1 MADAKEAAR
10 ERVTQAR
17 DELVALSHRIHANP
31 ELGFEEEQACAWL
44 CELLEGPG
52 SRSSGVGDLPT
63 AFAARAGSGPLHV
76 VVCAEYDALPAVGHA
91 CGHNVIAAMAAGAG
105 MALARVAD
113 DAGLRVTVLGTP
125 AEEGGGGKILLLQRG
140 AFDGAHAAMMVHPSP
155 YEQPEMPIIAV
166 NHLKVA
172 YTGKE
177 AHASAY
183 PFLGV
188 NAADALVVA
197 QTAIGLL
204 RQHLRPSDRVHGIVT
219 KGGDAAN
226 IIPAHTTADW
236 MVRAAD
242 LEQLEEVRAKVARCF
257 EAGALATGAT
267 LELSEDHDPYS
278 EMRHDHELSALYQR
292 NAEALGRTFIG
303 RSDRGAGSTDM
314 GNVSLALPSI
324 HPTIGIDSLP
334 AVNHQPEFTASCAT
348 PRPTRPWST
357 GRWPWPGRRSTPPP
371 TRRSA
376 NASWPVR
383 HGPDVRDRPVAPTS
397 LVSGTAV
404 VPHQRGETMKYMILT
419 YASQQ
424 DYDGMAG
431 KPTDRPA
438 WSAEDFAAMGEFM
451 ESFNKDLADSGEL
464 VETRALAAPVLTRRL
479 QLQHG
484 VPVVTDGPY
493 AETQEVLA
501 GYWIVECESFDR
513 ATEIAGRLAN
523 CPAPAEVAATAVADV
538 RPLADSRTDLEL

>member
-1 MADAKEAAR
+1 VADVVADVKQAAR
-10 ERVTQAR
+10 ERVEQAR

-31 ELGFEEEQACAWL
+31 ELGFEEEQACGWL
-44 CELLEGPG
+44 CELLDGAGLEVE
-52 SRSSGVGDLPT
+52 RGVGDLPT

-105 MALARVAD
+105 LALARVAD

-155 YEQPEMPIIAV
+155 YEQAEMPIIAV

-183 PFLGV
+183 PFEGV

-204 RQHLRPSDRVHGIVT
+204 RQHLRPGDRVHGIVT

-226 IIPAHTTADW
+226 VIPAHTTGAW
-236 MVRAAD
+236 MVRAAT
-242 LEQLEEVRAKVARCF
+242 LEQLEDVQAKVTRCF

-267 LELSEDHDPYS
+267 LELSEDEDRYS

-292 NAEALGRTFIG
+292 NAEALGRTFLD
-303 RSDRGAGSTDM
+303 RVDRGAGSTDM

-324 HPTIGIDSLP
+324 HPTIGIDALP
-334 AVNHQPEFTASCAT
+334 AVNHQPGFTAACAT
-348 PRPTRPWST
+348 AAADQAVFDGAVAMAWTAIDAAAD
-357 GRWPWPGRRSTPPP
+357 G
-371 TRRSA
+371 A
-376 NASWPVR
+376 L
-383 HGPDVRDRPVAPTS
+383 RDR
-397 LVSGTAV
+397 L
-404 VPHQRGETMKYMILT
+404 
-419 YASQQ
+419 
-424 DYDGMAG
+424 
-431 KPTDRPA
+431 
-438 WSAEDFAAMGEFM
+438 
-451 ESFNKDLADSGEL
+451 
-464 VETRALAAPVLTRRL
+464 LAAGER
-479 QLQHG
+479 
-484 VPVVTDGPY
+484 
-493 AETQEVLA
+493 AE
-501 GYWIVECESFDR
+501 G
-513 ATEIAGRLAN
+513 GG
-523 CPAPAEVAATAVADV
+523 
-538 RPLADSRTDLEL
+538 

>member
-1 MADAKEAAR
+1 VADAKEAAR

-44 CELLEGPG
+44 CELLEGDG
-52 SRSSGVGDLPT
+52 LQVERGVGDLPT

-204 RQHLRPSDRVHGIVT
+204 RQQLRPSDRVHGIVT

-242 LEQLEEVRAKVARCF
+242 LEQLEEVQAKVARCF

-267 LELSEDHDPYS
+267 LELSEDHTPYS
-278 EMRHDHELSALYQR
+278 EMRHDHDLSALYQR

-303 RSDRGAGSTDM
+303 TSDRGAGSTDM

-334 AVNHQPEFTASCAT
+334 AVNHQPEFTARCAT
-348 PRPTRPWST
+348 P
-357 GRWPWPGRRSTPPP
+357 
-371 TRRSA
+371 A
-376 NASWPVR
+376 A
-383 HGPDVRDRPVAPTS
+383 DQ
-397 LVSGTAV
+397 AV
-404 VPHQRGETMKYMILT
+404 V
-419 YASQQ
+419 
-424 DYDGMAG
+424 DGAVAMAWTAIDAA
-431 KPTDRPA
+431 TDQ
-438 WSAEDFAAMGEFM
+438 
-451 ESFNKDLADSGEL
+451 
-464 VETRALAAPVLTRRL
+464 ALRERL
-479 QLQHG
+479 
-484 VPVVTDGPY
+484 
-493 AETQEVLA
+493 LA
-501 GYWIVECESFDR
+501 G
-513 ATEIAGRLAN
+513 
-523 CPAPAEVAATAVADV
+523 PA
-538 RPLADSRTDLEL
+538 RP